1 MGLLKLIKSNSSLL
15 VSNCDVFHKIKL
27 NKFLDFHFKIKN
39 DISLVV
45 YLKKRNVVPYGVCE
59 INNTNH
65 IISLK
70 EKPTSNIIINTDGLY
85 IIGNKTINLIP
96 KNKFYDFNDLISL
109 MYRKKI

>member
-1 MGLLKLIKSNSSLL
+1 M
-15 VSNCDVFHKIKL
+15 
-27 NKFLDFHFKIKN
+27 
-39 DISLVV
+39 
-45 YLKKRNVVPYGVCE
+45 PYGVCE

-70 EKPTSNIIINTDGLY
+70 EKPTSNIIINTGLY

-109 MYRKKI
+109 AIEKNLKLEPLKSEITSGMILEDGMNILKQSLILIEAIDLNKIFCKN